1 MARSYSHL
9 CKRAGL
15 PAPTGFAKIEA
26 QSSPPVRI
34 IPSRPTPMTPHFIDH
49 TIDTFIAVSIAKEPC
64 GPELGRAICDMLVEL
79 KRLKS

>member
-1 MARSYSHL
+1 
-9 CKRAGL
+9 
-15 PAPTGFAKIEA
+15 
-26 QSSPPVRI
+26 
-34 IPSRPTPMTPHFIDH
+34 MTPHFIDH